1 MKKFHTLPGVIPRVG
16 VAEGRGAFARWSFT
30 ASAALLLLLSAEG
43 AQGADPTP
51 SPTPTPTVA
60 ELDKR
65 VDELNAKIS
74 KLETRK
80 RIIDENQKGRVFKE
94 TDPKLNQLA
103 NEVTDIDEKLAKA
116 KVERE
121 KARSALKAATSTG
134 SETPTISP
142 TTSGNQSD
150 SGLGGSE
157 QTRGTFKADITTPRN
172 PQSQFTVP
180 RPSQIGGG
188 SGGVRSSSGTTTAAN
203 GASTNTSNTT
213 AAAASGTTSATTT
226 TTTGGGGTGL
236 NTSAY
241 TSDIDGWGKRFD
253 NKRLEDKKAPNADP
267 CVISAELGEVQ
278 GGIYKC
284 AGTTRAV
291 KNAQDITGGAVVA
304 GTVGMAMKNQNAVND
319 ALKSGSQSGNLDA
332 QASIQAGQEDIS
344 KTIGV
349 IQMTQALMLKSK
361 ADSHGKNI
369 RQLEGNLVKD
379 SAFVRSEDGDRVL
392 RHTHNEDATAA
403 LEKFINTGNVGLR
416 NGIELTKKPDTSVEL
431 PKNLDVGILRKADIG
446 FGDNASTAEAVAKD
460 LNAAVKKVGNAAV
473 AEQKDIQ
480 DKASVE
486 SMKLFQ
492 QAAIAFTVA
501 EQARKNKEILRQTA
515 QSVKQV
521 EKSTKD
527 LAFQFAPNDRSAN
540 QLAAPNQ
547 SLSLSSAQDASQS
560 KTDGLGQN
568 GTDEPGESP
577 NFDSPYGAPTDPI
590 PQPSPQPVGDFQRN
604 PNGGGGGGGGGAGGG
619 TSTQPSGNDDDHG
632 GGGSTY
638 AKLATTSDKYS
649 AGGGGVGGS
658 GGGGNAGMD
667 FTGMLSQFLPKPEDQ
682 GPKNGILDFGARAPA
697 QTALPSS
704 LLDASANL
712 FERVHEAYQ
721 SKNRKGQVGQAVS
734 GGKNP

>member
-16 VAEGRGAFARWSFT
+16 VAEGRGTFARWSFT

-43 AQGADPTP
+43 AQGAGADSCRPLLGSEIDSARKQLPGNPADKNTIGAASFICCGPNANPTKSINTAHSYIP
-51 SPTPTPTVA
+51 SGTGCT
-60 ELDKR
+60 
-65 VDELNAKIS
+65 
-74 KLETRK
+74 
-80 RIIDENQKGRVFKE
+80 
-94 TDPKLNQLA
+94 
-103 NEVTDIDEKLAKA
+103 
-116 KVERE
+116 
-121 KARSALKAATSTG
+121 LKATRPDPNKDANNIFIQYSDYAKLTAPS
-134 SETPTISP
+134 SP
-142 TTSGNQSD
+142 TTAAVTPPSVASTNSGA
-150 SGLGGSE
+150 
-157 QTRGTFKADITTPRN
+157 GTAP
-172 PQSQFTVP
+172 
-180 RPSQIGGG
+180 G
-188 SGGVRSSSGTTTAAN
+188 SGTTT
-203 GASTNTSNTT
+203 G
-213 AAAASGTTSATTT
+213 SGTGGTESAPS
-226 TTTGGGGTGL
+226 TGGGTFTNLSGTFPRG
-236 NTSAY
+236 NSPTPKPSSAFTVGSPSGASPTATPGSTAGGQSTAAY
-241 TSDIDGWGKRFD
+241 TS
-253 NKRLEDKKAPNADP
+253 NLKAWETKFKGDRKANQEEAGADP
-267 CVISAELGEVQ
+267 CVISSELGEEQ

-291 KNAQDITGGAVVA
+291 KNAQDITGGAVVV

-344 KTIGV
+344 KTIGA

-369 RQLEGNLVKD
+369 RQLEGNLVKSD
-379 SAFVRSEDGDRVL
+379 AMQSKESMVL
-392 RHTHNEDATAA
+392 RNDHSNDDATAA
-403 LEKFINTGNVGLR
+403 LEKFVQKGTSNGVSITGTTVPGSPAQDLGVGY
-416 NGIELTKKPDTSVEL
+416 
-431 PKNLDVGILRKADIG
+431 LRKSETPDAGSDAAG
-446 FGDNASTAEAVAKD
+446 QEVAKD
-460 LNAAVKKVGNAAV
+460 LNAAVKFVGRAAV
-473 AEQKDIQ
+473 TEQKNIQ
-480 DKASVE
+480 DKANE
-486 SMKLFQ
+486 EAKSMFQ

-501 EQARKNKEILRQTA
+501 EQARKNKETLRGAA

-568 GTDEPGESP
+568 GTDDPTGETP
-577 NFDSPYGAPTDPI
+577 NFGAPFGAPNDPFA
-590 PQPSPQPVGDFQRN
+590 QPSPQPVGEFQRN